1 MNEGFIILQAV
12 SPVTAA
18 KVAEPKSPPCRKTS
32 GTEVVKLKG
41 GQLIAPAVKQ
51 GERRNL
57 TVSEAVEIW
66 RNEGDPN

>member
-12 SPVTAA
+12 SPVTAP
-18 KVAEPKSPPCRKTS
+18 KVTEPKSPPCRQTF
-32 GTEVVKLKG
+32 GNEVVKPIG
-41 GQLIAPAVKQ
+41 QQLITPAVKQ